1 MQDHETTGSEAGQT
15 RVPQTRA
22 PACDDDLLRAGAAA
36 LARRIAAG
44 EVSARE
50 AAAAYLKRIET
61 LEPLVHAFADF
72 DPDFVMEQALAADE
86 RQAAGE
92 VLGPLHG
99 VPITIKDWIEV
110 EGWTCTAGFE
120 ERRGFRPRRDATAA
134 ARLRAAGAVILG
146 KTVTNDGGTLYPRPC
161 NPHDLARSPGGSSG
175 AEGAMLAAFASPL
188 GLGSDSGGS
197 IRLPAA
203 WCGVIG
209 LKPTTGRVP
218 LTGHFPLI
226 GAISDPR
233 TAVGPMARCAEDLA
247 LSLRLISGPDDRDPS
262 TVPAPLGEASAVDVR
277 SLRVGLTDLGGT
289 DLSAEAWEALLAAGR
304 RLESLG
310 AAVET
315 VELPILEESLAVTQA
330 YWARPESMSHREWK
344 PYGASTLSADAVEE
358 SLFRWER
365 LQRRV
370 EVFMADWD
378 VLLCPVVVGVAA
390 EHRRMAA
397 ADYLYTLPFSLTGQ
411 PAASIPAGWADGL
424 PLGVQIVGR
433 RWRDDVVLA
442 AAGALEG

>member
-1 MQDHETTGSEAGQT
+1 MTHDETAGFEAGPA
-15 RVPQTRA
+15 RV
-22 PACDDDLLRAGAAA
+22 PACDEALLREGATA
-36 LARRIAAG
+36 LARRIAGG

-50 AAAAYLKRIET
+50 MAQAYLRRIEAVEPLIHVFAD
-61 LEPLVHAFADF
+61 LEPDL
-72 DPDFVMEQALAADE
+72 VMEQARAADE

-92 VLGPLHG
+92 TLGPLHG
-99 VPITIKDWIEV
+99 VPIPIKDWIEV

-161 NPHDLARSPGGSSG
+161 NPHDLDRSPGGSSG

-203 WCGVIG
+203 WCGVMG

-226 GAISDPR
+226 GALSDPR
-233 TAVGPMARCAEDLA
+233 TAVGPMARRAEDLA

-262 TVPAPLGEASAVDVR
+262 TVPAPLGEWRSVDIR
-277 SLRVGLTDLGGT
+277 GLRVGLTDLGGT
-289 DLSAEAWEALLAAGR
+289 DLTVEAWGALQAAGR
-304 RLESLG
+304 RLETLG
-310 AAVET
+310 ASVDNA
-315 VELPILEESLAVTQA
+315 ELPILEESLAVTEA

-344 PYGASTLSADAVEE
+344 PYRASTLTADAVEE

-370 EVFMADWD
+370 ELFMADWD
-378 VLLCPVVVGVAA
+378 VLLCPVVAGVAA

-411 PAASIPAGWADGL
+411 PAATVPAGWADSL

-433 RWRDDVVLA
+433 RWREDVVLA
-442 AAGALEG
+442 AAGALEV